1 MKMII
6 AGGGTGGH
14 LFPGVAVAEEWLK
27 RDKENTVLFVGTEGG
42 IEKRVLPGL
51 GFDLATIDVGG
62 IKGKTV
68 AQRIRSLAKLPRS
81 FLQSD
86 KIIRSFRPH
95 MVLGVGGYASGPV
108 VMMAR
113 FRGLKTA
120 VAEQNAFPGVTNKI
134 LGRVVNKIFVT
145 FSDGST
151 RYFPQHKICC
161 TGNPIRAAFLS
172 GMDESTEKNDKFTIL
187 VFGGSQG
194 AAAINRVVLASL
206 DRLEGIKEHL
216 YIIHQTGQRAEKE
229 VREAYHKKQFAAEV
243 HPFIMDMPRFYKKA
257 DLLICRAGATSI
269 AEITACGRASVLV
282 PYPYATDDHQT
293 GNAEV
298 LARAGAAILIPEAR
312 LTEESLAKAVLDL
325 YGDREKIR
333 IMEEKSRRLA
343 RVDAAA
349 RIIDE
354 CLIMMRRDNKT
365 KMNGEKTANL

>member
-14 LFPGVAVAEEWLK
+14 LFPGIAVAEEWLK
-27 RDKENTVLFVGTEGG
+27 RDKENTVLFVGTERG

-62 IKGKTV
+62 IKGKTMMN
-68 AQRIRSLAKLPRS
+68 RIRAVAKLPRS

-108 VMMAR
+108 VLMAHL
-113 FRGLKTA
+113 RGFKTA
-120 VAEQNAFPGVTNKI
+120 VAEQNAFPGITNRI
-134 LGRVVNKIFVT
+134 LGRVVNKVFVT
-145 FSDGST
+145 FADGSAH
-151 RYFPQHKICC
+151 YFPQKKVCS

-172 GMDESTEKNDKFTIL
+172 AIDESMEKQEKFTIL

-194 AAAINRVVLASL
+194 ATAINRAVLASL
-206 DRLEGIKEHL
+206 DRLAGIKEHL
-216 YIIHQTGQRAEKE
+216 HIIHQTGHNGEQEI
-229 VREAYHKKQFAAEV
+229 REAYNRKQFDAEV
-243 HPFIMDMPRFYKKA
+243 HPFIMDMPQFYRKA

-269 AEITACGRASVLV
+269 AEITASGRASILI
-282 PYPYATDDHQT
+282 PYPHAADDHQT
-293 GNAEV
+293 SNGEV
-298 LARAGAAILIPEAR
+298 LARAGASIMIPEAQ
-312 LTEESLAKAVLDL
+312 LTEESLASVILDL
-325 YGDREKIR
+325 YENRGKIR

-349 RIIDE
+349 KIVDE
-354 CLIMMRRDNKT
+354 CLALTGKVH
-365 KMNGEKTANL
+365 